1 MHDNLEYIMYYMLLI
16 KLIKQMIHE
25 ILVNLSMHIEHI
37 NVLYI

>member
-1 MHDNLEYIMYYMLLI
+1 MYYMLLI

-37 NVLYI
+37 NA